1 MYATNSLVD
10 ILGIPANELTGKSF
24 YYCIQENCLR
34 EAVKCLESAKAN
46 DSIAYLR
53 FWFRDPRQNDR
64 SNQDERMSDAHS
76 SGDEDDAGGVHLSEI
91 MDHDG
96 TENAIASDSSNS
108 MRSSVERDQ
117 TYMQNEH
124 LDFNSRSSSGN
135 STDGGRNHNDVIF
148 DQPAGRPS
156 RTSSVSTPE
165 DSQVSGGSW
174 SISPSQ
180 IELEAVV
187 SCTSDGLVV
196 ILRRAKPYIPQI
208 SHPASAGPMHPY
220 ANGIFA
226 SPWASEPILPRMEDQ
241 QQQNPMPYLQQ
252 PLGGLGHPTAAQAN
266 AAATKGPATEDFMNS
281 IREVAVFAWS
291 LTGING
297 SLEQYARGTPT
308 GESQPPSGLP
318 IWDPNSNAGPEIPR
332 FNFDNYSTQNRNH
345 GYHNGYSDQYQT
357 HGNSSNTYK
366 NQSQIVPYNQTALQN
381 GNGPVQLPSYN
392 NCKQGNIQ
400 QNNIHYDQPQSH
412 GPWANQPKQGR
423 VWDVPRPPSQ
433 LSNGLGNHYDIR

>member
-24 YYCIQENCLR
+24 YYCIQENCLG

-64 SNQDERMSDAHS
+64 LNQDERMSDAHS
-76 SGDEDDAGGVHLSEI
+76 SGDEDEAGGVHLSESI
-91 MDHDG
+91 DHDG
-96 TENAIASDSSNS
+96 TENAIASESSNS

-117 TYMQNEH
+117 TYIQNEP
-124 LDFNSRSSSGN
+124 LDSNSRSSSGN
-135 STDGGRNHNDVIF
+135 STDGQNHNDVIF

-174 SISPSQ
+174 AISASQ

-196 ILRRAKPYIPQI
+196 ILRRAKPYIPHI
-208 SHPASAGPMHPY
+208 SAGPMHPY

-226 SPWASEPILPRMEDQ
+226 SPWASDPILPRMEDQ
-241 QQQNPMPYLQQ
+241 WRQNPTPYLQQ
-252 PLGGLGHPTAAQAN
+252 PFGGPGHPTAAQVN
-266 AAATKGPATEDFMNS
+266 AAVTRGPATEDFMNS

-332 FNFDNYSTQNRNH
+332 NFDNYSEHSRNH
-345 GYHNGYSDQYQT
+345 QDPNGYSDQYQLN
-357 HGNSSNTYK
+357 GNSSITY
-366 NQSQIVPYNQTALQN
+366 NNESRVVPYDQTTLQN
-381 GNGPVQLPSYN
+381 GNGPVQYSSYN
-392 NCKQGNIQ
+392 NCKQGNIPL
-400 QNNIHYDQPQSH
+400 NNIHRDQPQS
-412 GPWANQPKQGR
+412 GAPWANQPSQGR
-423 VWDVPRPPSQ
+423 EWDVPHSPTQ
-433 LSNGLGNHYDIR
+433 LSNGLGNHYDIG